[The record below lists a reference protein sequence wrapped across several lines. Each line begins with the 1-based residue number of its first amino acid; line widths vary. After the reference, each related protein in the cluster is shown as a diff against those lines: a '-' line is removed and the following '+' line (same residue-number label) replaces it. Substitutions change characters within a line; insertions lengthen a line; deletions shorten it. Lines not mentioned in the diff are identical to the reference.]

1 MLRTIVMTAL
11 IAAISGTASAA
22 ALVYD
27 NSVYDGTFASGGY
40 EYFDYGVTT
49 QGTVEKFAFAYT
61 SSYQTIVTVNF
72 YTNPQINPFNPGTKA
87 ASFSIMGVPASTGAY
102 SVYEYTIPEN
112 KRFAL
117 PAGTFGY
124 SIRIALTT
132 ARIAAANG
140 GAGQKNEM
148 WKYSL
153 GRWNWA
159 WFGGDPWA
167 GMYFKVYREPFIEE
181 ITCDITGRKFED
193 TNFNGAWDAGE
204 PVVEGCEI
212 YLDTNN
218 DGAYQDTEL
227 KVATDA
233 AGAYRFD
240 NVPAPA
246 TYTVREIVQ
255 DRWIQTMPPAESN
268 HQYIVAAQP
277 NTVYGP
283 LDFGNFL
290 LPDTVTFSGHV
301 TQEGGRGF
309 EAVTVNLDLDGD
321 PLTAEHSAITDG
333 GGYFTFTLPAPW
345 TGRVSLHLPDGWT
358 AGEGILHEN
367 VVTNITE
374 DFVCDYHYDGGSGT
388 PDDPFRI
395 RTAQQLWTLG
405 TLATHWNLH
414 FVLTADI
421 DLGGSTYSG
430 PIIGSND
437 YKSLHTFTGVF
448 DGAGFSILNLHS
460 TSGLFGHVRG
470 AVIKNLGVENVTIE
484 QGDVAGAVCNYN
496 EGSLIENCFSTGTVS
511 ALYDA
516 GGICG
521 WSYRQYKGTLP
532 LGPAGIPSIRS
543 CYSTAAV
550 SVRHADRLPPIT
562 YATAGGLC
570 GYAEDTQFHDNYTR
584 GHVEGQGCVLSLS
597 FEIYV
602 RSGGFVGCI
611 SNCTLQHNF
620 AAGTVASGLDYSTSG
635 GFCGHAQGT
644 NTLTANYWDS
654 DTCDLTDSAC
664 GTAATTDRMRT
675 MSTFEGWDFE
685 NTWRICDGT
694 NYPRLQWEPKPVGD
708 FVCPDGVEFADL
720 MILCEEWLGE
730 VVELSAD
737 VAPPGGDGYVDM
749 ADLTHLSRA
758 WAASAGQLQWDGA
771 CDIAPDGHIDV
782 LDLLQLAD
790 QWLMHTVHYADIA
803 PQAAPDGRV
812 DLQDLALLTSHWMEG
827 TE

>member
-11 IAAISGTASAA
+11 IVAISGTASAA

-181 ITCDITGRKFED
+181 ITCDITGRKFND
-193 TNFNGAWDAGE
+193 ANFNGAWDAGE

-227 KVATDA
+227 KVATDST
-233 AGAYRFD
+233 GTYMFE

-255 DRWIQTMPPAESN
+255 DRWIQTMPPADSN
-268 HQYIVAAQP
+268 HQYVIAAQP

-290 LPDTVTFSGHV
+290 LPDTVTFSGRV

-333 GGYFTFTLPAPW
+333 GGYYTFTLPAPW

-374 DFVCDYHYDGGSGT
+374 DLVCDYHYDGGSGT
-388 PDDPFRI
+388 SDDPFRI
-395 RTAQQLWTLG
+395 RTDQQLMTLS
-405 TLATHWNLH
+405 TLPAHWDRH

-421 DLGGSTYSG
+421 DLGGVFYSA
-430 PIIGSND
+430 PVIGSNQ
-437 YKSLHTFTGVF
+437 YNGSPFSGTF
-448 DGAGFSILNLHS
+448 DGRGFSVRNLHS
-460 TSGLFGHVRG
+460 TGGLFGYVRG
-470 AVIKNLGVENVTIE
+470 AVIKNLGVVDAVIE
-484 QGDVAGAVCNYN
+484 QGDVAGAICNYN

-521 WSYRQYKGTLP
+521 WSYRQYKGT
-532 LGPAGIPSIRS
+532 GPMPDAGVPQIRS
-543 CYSTAAV
+543 CYSTV
-550 SVRHADRLPPIT
+550 HVRVTHANRLPPIT
-562 YATAGGLC
+562 YASAGGLC
-570 GYAEDTQFHDNYTR
+570 GYAEDSVFSDNYTR
-584 GHVEGQGCVLSLS
+584 GQVEGQGCTLPLGFDIV
-597 FEIYV
+597 V
-602 RSGGFVGCI
+602 RTGGFVGCI
-611 SNCTLQHNF
+611 SNCTLMRNYSAGIV
-620 AAGTVASGLDYSTSG
+620 AADLDYSSPG
-635 GFCGHAQGT
+635 GFCGHVSAG
-644 NTLTANYWDS
+644 NTLSGNFWDS
-654 DTCDLTDSAC
+654 DTCGLSASAC

-694 NYPRLQWEPKPVGD
+694 NYPRLRWEPKPVGD

-737 VAPPGGDGYVDM
+737 VVPAGGDGRVDA
-749 ADLTHLSRA
+749 ADWLRLSKS
-758 WAASAGQLQWDGA
+758 WATSAGDAGWDAA
-771 CDIAPDGHIDV
+771 CDIAPDGQITIA
-782 LDLLQLAD
+782 DLLQLTD
-790 QWLMHTVHYADIA
+790 QWLLRTARDADIA
-803 PQAAPDGRV
+803 PAGAPDGRV
-812 DLQDLALLTSHWMEG
+812 DLQDLALLTMHWMEG
-827 TE
+827 TD